1 LPVAGFQLPVEHD
14 ALQELATGNRPL
26 VTSLTTLTTPTM
38 EPLQEHIRR
47 IQEKLQQLVK
57 QYSALQ
63 KENEKL
69 SLQLS
74 LLKEKES
81 IQHQQIDELN
91 QQVSLL
97 KAAKSGMSE
106 EDKKDFEKRIN
117 QYLKEIDKCIAM
129 LQE

>member
-1 LPVAGFQLPVEHD
+1 
-14 ALQELATGNRPL
+14 
-26 VTSLTTLTTPTM
+26 M

>member
-1 LPVAGFQLPVEHD
+1 
-14 ALQELATGNRPL
+14 
-26 VTSLTTLTTPTM
+26 M

-97 KAAKSGMSE
+97 KAAKSGMTE
-106 EDKKDFEKRIN
+106 DDKKDFEKRIN

>member
-1 LPVAGFQLPVEHD
+1 
-14 ALQELATGNRPL
+14 
-26 VTSLTTLTTPTM
+26 M

-57 QYSALQ
+57 QYGALQ

-74 LLKEKES
+74 LLKEKEN
-81 IQHQQIDELN
+81 IQYQQIDELN

-106 EDKKDFEKRIN
+106 DDKKDFEKRIN
-117 QYLKEIDKCIAM
+117 QYLREIDKCIAM

>member
-1 LPVAGFQLPVEHD
+1 
-14 ALQELATGNRPL
+14 
-26 VTSLTTLTTPTM
+26 M

-74 LLKEKES
+74 LLKEKEN
-81 IQHQQIDELN
+81 IQYQQIEELN

>member
-1 LPVAGFQLPVEHD
+1 
-14 ALQELATGNRPL
+14 
-26 VTSLTTLTTPTM
+26 M

-57 QYSALQ
+57 QYGALQ

-74 LLKEKES
+74 LLKEKEN
-81 IQHQQIDELN
+81 IQYQQIEELN

-106 EDKKDFEKRIN
+106 DDKKDFEKRIN

>member
-1 LPVAGFQLPVEHD
+1 
-14 ALQELATGNRPL
+14 
-26 VTSLTTLTTPTM
+26 M

-69 SLQLS
+69 LLQLS

-106 EDKKDFEKRIN
+106 DDKKDFEKRIN

>member
-1 LPVAGFQLPVEHD
+1 
-14 ALQELATGNRPL
+14 
-26 VTSLTTLTTPTM
+26 M

-74 LLKEKES
+74 LLKEKEN
-81 IQHQQIDELN
+81 IQYQQIGELN

>member
-1 LPVAGFQLPVEHD
+1 
-14 ALQELATGNRPL
+14 
-26 VTSLTTLTTPTM
+26 M

-57 QYSALQ
+57 QYGALQ

-74 LLKEKES
+74 LLKEKEN
-81 IQHQQIDELN
+81 IQYQQIEELN

>member
-1 LPVAGFQLPVEHD
+1 
-14 ALQELATGNRPL
+14 
-26 VTSLTTLTTPTM
+26 M

-74 LLKEKES
+74 LLKEKEN
-81 IQHQQIDELN
+81 IQYQQIDELN

-106 EDKKDFEKRIN
+106 DDKKDFEKRIN